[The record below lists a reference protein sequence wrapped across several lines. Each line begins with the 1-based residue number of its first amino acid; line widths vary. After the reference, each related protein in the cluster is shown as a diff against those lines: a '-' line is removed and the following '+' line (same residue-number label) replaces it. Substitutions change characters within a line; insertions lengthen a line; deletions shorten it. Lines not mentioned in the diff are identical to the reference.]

1 MRSRLILPGPELI
14 NTQFRQTGTRLFAM
28 ILLRGLRLKNFFRAL
43 QSESPQSATQSFFL
57 YRHDSLSLFQ
67 AYLSLDRISV
77 AKALYAL
84 APLDEG
90 AYSPPGFP

>member
-43 QSESPQSATQSFFL
+43 QSESPQSATQS
-57 YRHDSLSLFQ
+57 LFQ

-90 AYSPPGFP
+90 AYSTPGFP